1 MRSGI
6 IILAAIVVAVGLMA
20 WYQYSAEQT
29 RQQGFVF
36 GNELQ
41 EIQDDI
47 KSLQTQ
53 FAASIAMWEEG
64 DLERA
69 ELIAQLQEHVDDF
82 EGVLSRYDSLTPPAS
97 FEGAVELFR
106 LSSQAQLESDR
117 EYVKWLSTGDEASK
131 IRSDLQIQESF
142 QLEIAALS
150 EYNAARDGVPKP

>member
-1 MRSGI
+1 
-6 IILAAIVVAVGLMA
+6 MA

-47 KSLQTQ
+47 KGLQTQ
-53 FAASIAMWEEG
+53 FAASIVMWEEG
-64 DLERA
+64 DMERTA
-69 ELIAQLQEHVDDF
+69 LITQLQEHIDKF
-82 EGVLSRYDSLTPPAS
+82 ESVLSRYDSLTPPAD

-150 EYNAARDGVPKP
+150 EYNAAKDGVPKP